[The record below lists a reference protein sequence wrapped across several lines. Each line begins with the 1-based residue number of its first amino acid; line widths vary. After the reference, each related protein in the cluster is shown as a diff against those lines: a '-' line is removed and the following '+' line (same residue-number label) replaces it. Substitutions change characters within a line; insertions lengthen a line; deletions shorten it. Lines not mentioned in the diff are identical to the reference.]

1 MRTLI
6 GIALASALF
15 VALICSSAAAAAG
28 TLQASASATSCQL
41 STKDQRNLGASYVTS
56 LKVEGTTCAKGKGVT
71 LAFNQCRTAG
81 GKPQGLC
88 GRKVGNYTCS
98 EKRYDSV
105 PGVQYSSKVTCTW
118 GAKKVFSTYTQNT

>member
-1 MRTLI
+1 MRTLLAI
-6 GIALASALF
+6 SLATALLAASVASGAAADGPLASA
-15 VALICSSAAAAAG
+15 SSATA
-28 TLQASASATSCQL
+28 CKL
-41 STKDQRNLGASYVTS
+41 STHDQRHLGASYVTS
-56 LKVEGTTCAKGKGVT
+56 LKVENTTCAKGKGVT

-88 GRKVGNYTCS
+88 GRKVGHYTCT

-105 PGVQYSSKVTCTW
+105 PGVQYSSKVTCVW

>member
-1 MRTLI
+1 MRTL
-6 GIALASALF
+6 LAISLTSALLAGL
-15 VALICSSAAAAAG
+15 VASGAAAADG
-28 TLQASASATSCQL
+28 PQASASATACTL
-41 STKDQRNLGASYVTS
+41 STHDQRHLGASYVTS

-71 LAFNQCRTAG
+71 LAFNKCRTAG

-88 GRKVGNYTCS
+88 NRKVGSYTCS

-105 PGVQYSSKVTCTW
+105 PGVQYSSKVTCVW